1 MNKYLKYGLWSVA
14 GTVALIAAVVAYI
27 ALTFNPNDYKP
38 QIIKAVKDSKQRT
51 LKLDGD
57 IKLLF
62 FPSIGASLD
71 KVSLSEFQSEQ
82 EFVSVKSASVSLKL
96 LPLLAKQ
103 IVVDE
108 VTVSGVKAQIIKLK
122 NGKTNLDDLLGKE
135 PPSTTPA
142 APAGAPMH
150 FDIAAVRL
158 DKTELSYRDEA
169 SGARY
174 SVKDLSL
181 KTGRI
186 ANGVPTRI
194 DFSAHVL
201 ANQPKLDITAQIKT
215 TLTFDLGKNLYQAQ
229 GLDMQAKGVALD
241 ITDLAVKAGG
251 DASAHL
257 GAQEFSAKK
266 FAFSASGVKGKDRFE
281 AKLNLPALNY
291 AKDKFN
297 GDSIAL
303 NAKLNGVLGDIEAAL
318 SLPALDG
325 NAQAFKV
332 GALGLDVD
340 LKQPEQTFKLKLTT
354 PVTGSIE
361 TQQFNLSDLKLV
373 LNAAGDKLP
382 GKSIT
387 SELKG
392 GIRADLGRQN
402 IEANLE
408 GGLLQSQIKAKFA
421 VKNFNVPTIR
431 YDLEIDQFDAD
442 PYLPKKTP
450 EAKGQSKKT
459 EPEQPFDLSALKT
472 LNVEGSLRIGSLKAA
487 NIKVAQLRVDVKA
500 KNGLVS
506 VAPLSAKLYQGSMD
520 GKVTVDAATNSFT
533 VNEKLSNID
542 IAPLLKDAVDLD
554 MAEGRGSVSL
564 DIAAQ
569 GNTVS
574 GLKKAL
580 NGSLSVNLA
589 DGAVKGINLAKLVQ
603 GIQSLSKDT
612 KVQSRHGAAE
622 PTGAGAT
629 ALHLLPQ
636 SAVSA
641 SNVSEVQTLG
651 VDKNEKTEFSEFKAN
666 FKVSN
671 GVAHND
677 DLAVKSTVL
686 RVTGNGDIDIG
697 HDSLNY
703 NVKAIFAKTEQGKTA
718 ALPVNVSGAF
728 DDLKFKVDY
737 AALLTDVAKQK
748 LDEKKEELK
757 AKAKDQVK
765 AKAQEE
771 LKRGLKGLFK

>member
-1 MNKYLKYGLWSVA
+1 MGGDMNKYLKYVLWSVG
-14 GTVALIAAVVAYI
+14 GTAALIAAVVAYV

-38 QIIKAVKDSKQRT
+38 QIIKAVKDGKQRT

-62 FPSIGASLD
+62 FPSVGASLN
-71 KVSLSEFQSEQ
+71 KLSLSEFQSEQ
-82 EFVSVKSASVSLKL
+82 EFVSVESASVSLKL
-96 LPLLAKQ
+96 LPLFAKQ

-108 VTVSGVKAQIIKLK
+108 VAVSGVKAQLIKFK
-122 NGKTNLDDLLGKE
+122 NGKTNLDDLLGKA
-135 PPSTTPA
+135 PASATPA
-142 APAGAPMH
+142 APAETGAPMK
-150 FDIAAVRL
+150 FDVAAVRL

-169 SGARY
+169 SGASY
-174 SVKDLSL
+174 SVKELSL

-186 ANGVPTRI
+186 ANGVPTKI
-194 DFSAHVL
+194 DFSAHVQ
-201 ANQPKLDITAQIKT
+201 ANQPKLDITTQIKT
-215 TLTFDLGKNLYQAQ
+215 TLTFDLEKNLYQAQ

-257 GAQEFSAKK
+257 GVQEFSVKK
-266 FAFSASGVKGKDRFE
+266 FVFSASGVKGRDRFE
-281 AKLNLPALNY
+281 AKLNVPALSY
-291 AKDKFN
+291 AKDKFS

-303 NAKLNGVLGDIEAAL
+303 NARLNGAPGDIEAAL

-325 NAQAFKV
+325 NARAFKV

-340 LKQPEQTFKLKLTT
+340 LKQPEQAFKLKLTT

-361 TQQFNLSDLKLV
+361 TQQFNLSDLKLA

-421 VKNFNVPTIR
+421 VKNFNVPMIR

-533 VNEKLSNID
+533 VNEKLTGID

-554 MAEGRGSVSL
+554 MAEGRGNVSL
-564 DIAAQ
+564 DIATQ

-589 DGAVKGINLAKLVQ
+589 DGAIKGINLAKLVQ

-612 KVQSRHGAAE
+612 KVQ
-622 PTGAGAT
+622 
-629 ALHLLPQ
+629 
-636 SAVSA
+636 
-641 SNVSEVQTLG
+641 TLG
-651 VDKNEKTEFSEFKAN
+651 VDKSEKTEFSEFKAN

-686 RVTGNGDIDIG
+686 RVAGSGDIDIG

-718 ALPVNVSGAF
+718 TLPVNVSGAF

-737 AALLTDVAKQK
+737 AALLTDIAKQK
-748 LDEKKEELK
+748 IDEKKEELK

-765 AKAQEE
+765 TKAQEE